1 MQTDDDAPQGAA
13 VGLRA
18 PELAVAALL
27 AAIAIAVILDS
38 LRVGV
43 GWSDEGPR
51 AGTFPFYLG
60 ASLGLASVWIAAA
73 ELLRKGP
80 AVVFAHTG
88 QLRSVWAISWPMV
101 LFVAVI
107 PWLGL
112 YLAATLLIAGFML
125 RHGQHRR
132 ITVVS
137 VSLAVPLVFYAVFE
151 RWFVVPL
158 PKGALASLLGA

>member
-1 MQTDDDAPQGAA
+1 MQTNDDVPQGAA

-18 PELAVAALL
+18 PELAVAGLL
-27 AAIAIAVILDS
+27 AAIAIAVIVDS
-38 LRVGV
+38 LRIGV
-43 GWSDEGPR
+43 GWGDDGPR

-60 ASLGLASVWIAAA
+60 VLLGLASVWIAAA
-73 ELLRKGP
+73 ELLRRGP
-80 AVVFAHTG
+80 PVVFAHTG
-88 QLRSVWAISWPMV
+88 QLRSVWAISWPMA
-101 LFVAVI
+101 LFVAAI

-112 YLAATLLIAGFML
+112 YLSATLLIAGFML